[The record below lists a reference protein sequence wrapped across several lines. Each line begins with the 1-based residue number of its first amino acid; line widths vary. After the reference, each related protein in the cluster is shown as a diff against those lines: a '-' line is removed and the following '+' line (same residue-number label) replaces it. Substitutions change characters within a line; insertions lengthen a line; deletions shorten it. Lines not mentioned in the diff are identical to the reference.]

1 MKYKYTDRL
10 RALALCVGLVP
21 VLASAQARIV
31 VETQPVH
38 SFDDALNINLQV
50 IPSNTTDNVTGDLW
64 LYLQGQDK
72 IKLYV
77 TPQGI
82 CAESSADCTVAP
94 LLPNKTIT
102 EEILDID
109 QLLSADNDTGI
120 PLSADFEGRYS
131 IHAAYTQPGATLS
144 DGALLSVIGSAY
156 FEVADQPARRP
167 NLVIFLADDLGYND
181 ISPFGGEVDT
191 PTIDTLAATGTL
203 LTNFHSHASC
213 SPTRSI
219 TLSGVDNHRNGLG
232 TMDGKLLD
240 ARLGNSQNQFAYRE
254 DMPDDVIEVDRELD
268 INGNVNNPAASP
280 ENITAGKYG
289 FKNIGRKGYEGHLNQ
304 DVITIATVL
313 RDANYHTY
321 MIGKW
326 HLGEAEGFRPYYR
339 GFEKTFALLEGAGSN
354 FDHIGFSPNF
364 PYTHY
369 TKQGKVVELPSAIK
383 VAATRAAAD
392 ALVGYADK
400 YQVSD
405 SFYST
410 RDYTDF
416 MINKIN
422 ADRQIDQQRKPFFA
436 YFAYQAP
443 HAPLQAPEDLI
454 EKYLPIYSQ
463 GWDVVRKQRFDK
475 MTELGIIPPSLEY
488 PERWTHTKANGD
500 FVAPAWDDLNDN
512 ERAVYAKKMAIYTGM
527 IEYMDYNMQRFMD
540 YLKNIG
546 EFDNT
551 VFLFFGDNGADD
563 QDRDTTPVYLKW
575 YKDSADTLGI
585 TNCTLDDLE
594 SSEDITQK
602 ACYAGMGLPKS
613 LLTMHP
619 AWAQATVSPF
629 YAAKATMAEGGL
641 RAAAVISGLD
651 IQKGAKSGAF
661 MSALDVFPTFL
672 DYAHVAHPASKTSIP
687 GSLVR
692 HTDTQRNPSFE
703 YSSDT
708 PNLRFVYPLDG
719 RSFRSVLNGTA
730 DKAYGDRDAIG
741 FELYGTINRAIYMG
755 DWKILKV
762 GDAPWGAGEK
772 QQWSFFNLK
781 EDPRESVDLKADFP
795 DDFTDF
801 FIRPLDLGEGFT
813 NYLTE
818 KGIDPASDLAVRMN
832 AYADMIQKYAVYAT
846 NVRYIP
852 NVSDQRNQR
861 SDNEE

>member
-1 MKYKYTDRL
+1 MKYSRL
-10 RALALCVGLVP
+10 KALALYAGLVP
-21 VLASAQARIV
+21 ALASAQATVRV
-31 VETQPVH
+31 DTQPVH
-38 SFDDALNINLQV
+38 KFDESLNIQLQV
-50 IPSNTTDNVTGDLW
+50 IPSIETEGATGDLW
-64 LYLQGQDK
+64 LYLQGEDK
-72 IKLYV
+72 VKLYM
-77 TPQGI
+77 TPQGV
-82 CAESSADCTVAP
+82 CPEGSADCSIAP
-94 LLPNKTIT
+94 LSAGETIVEGFT
-102 EEILDID
+102 DID
-109 QLLSADNDTGI
+109 ELLAPGAGGI
-120 PLSADFEGRYS
+120 PLSEQVAGRYS
-131 IHAAYTQPGATLS
+131 IHAAYTTPGATL
-144 DGALLSVIGSAY
+144 DNKDALLSVIGSAY
-156 FEVADQPARRP
+156 TEIADKPQRP

-191 PTIDTLAATGTL
+191 PTLDSMTSSGTL

-240 ARLGNSQNQFAYRE
+240 ARLSNSQNQFAYKE
-254 DMPDDVIEVDRELD
+254 DMPEDIIEVDRELD

-280 ENITAGKYG
+280 ENIAAGKYG
-289 FKNIGRKGYEGHLNQ
+289 FKNIGRQGYEGHLNQ
-304 DVITIATVL
+304 HVVTIATVL
-313 RDANYHTY
+313 RDAGYHTY

-326 HLGEAEGFRPYYR
+326 HLGESTGYRPYYR

-369 TKQGKVVELPSAIK
+369 TKQGKVVELPSDQR

-392 ALVGYADK
+392 ALVGYSDK

-416 MINKIN
+416 MINKIE
-422 ADRQIDQQRKPFFA
+422 ADRQIDQERKPFFA

-443 HAPLQAPEDLI
+443 HAPLQAPVDLI

-463 GWDVVRKQRFDK
+463 GWDVIRKQRFDK
-475 MTELGIIPPSLEY
+475 MVELGIIPAGLEY
-488 PERWTHTKANGD
+488 PERWTHTKAGKP
-500 FVAPAWDDLNDN
+500 VAPAWDDLNDN

-527 IEYMDYNMQRFMD
+527 IEYMDYSIQRFMD

-546 EFDNT
+546 EYDNT

-575 YKDSADTLGI
+575 YRDSADTLGI
-585 TNCTLDDLE
+585 TNCTQDDLD
-594 SSEDITQK
+594 SPEDITQK

-619 AWAQATVSPF
+619 AWAQATVTPF

-651 IQKGAKSGAF
+651 IQRGVKSGAF

-672 DYAHVAHPASKTSIP
+672 DYAHVAHPASKTAIP

-692 HTDTQRNPSFE
+692 HIDTQRNPSFE
-703 YSSDT
+703 YSAET

-730 DKAYGDRDAIG
+730 DKAYGNRDAIG
-741 FELYGTINRAIYMG
+741 FELYGTVNRALYMG
-755 DWKILKV
+755 DWKILKL
-762 GDAPWGAGEK
+762 GDEPWGAGEK
-772 QQWSFFNLK
+772 QQWSFFNLA
-781 EDPRESVDLKADFP
+781 EDPRESIDLKADFP

-801 FIRPLDLGEGFT
+801 FIRPLDLGEGFDS
-813 NYLTE
+813 YIAE
-818 KGIDPASDLAVRMN
+818 KGIDPTSDLANRMHI
-832 AYADMIQKYAVYAT
+832 YADMIQKYAVYAT

-852 NVSDQRNQR
+852 HVSDQRNQR
-861 SDNEE
+861 SK